1 MASGGQY
8 YNFYYGSNKNACS
21 SSTGS
26 RSSTYSGDG
35 SGSVKGDG
43 GRYNSRIPVAGLSS
57 PRSRLTGGGAGHYR
71 LSAGTGTTS
80 WSSSGSNYSDYRNTA
95 AGSRVSTAVEAAD
108 AYCSSP
114 AKVTSPEL
122 GTKPGSAN
130 SSLFLTRSD
139 SVSSS
144 GSARSTG
151 TVCDETAVSSC
162 PRERQLRSTEPP
174 SRAVTPPDPVA
185 AAASPP
191 PSHWLDGR
199 GAAITSPPNRGEVV
213 ASPRSWIHQTETT
226 AVHQDNNS
234 AAASPP
240 SQRKNSEKYDVTDES
255 HEPSRPGAGGVML
268 RRGPTSPL
276 RRGRP
281 ASGTPAAAAGGVAE
295 AEEDTQSVSTVSG
308 SGIDFFRK
316 FVQRKGGGSG
326 GGGCKE
332 CEDQFRREVLIDRLV
347 ADSKAVLAAVGSS
360 SSVRSSCAAPSSSG
374 L

>member
-21 SSTGS
+21 SGTGS
-26 RSSTYSGDG
+26 SSSNYSGDG
-35 SGSVKGDG
+35 SGTVKGDG

-57 PRSRLTGGGAGHYR
+57 PRSRLTGGGAGNYR
-71 LSAGTGTTS
+71 LSAGGTGTT
-80 WSSSGSNYSDYRNTA
+80 WSGSGSNYSDYRNTTT
-95 AGSRVSTAVEAAD
+95 AGSRVETAD

-114 AKVTSPEL
+114 ASVTSPEL

-144 GSARSTG
+144 GSVRSTG
-151 TVCDETAVSSC
+151 TVCDETAAS

-174 SRAVTPPDPVA
+174 SRAVTPPDPA
-185 AAASPP
+185 TAASPPP

-199 GAAITSPPNRGEVV
+199 GAATTSPPNRGEVV
-213 ASPRSWIHQTETT
+213 ASSRSWIHPTETTT
-226 AVHQDNNS
+226 AVHQDNNN
-234 AAASPP
+234 AAVSPPP

-255 HEPSRPGAGGVML
+255 HEPPRPGA

-281 ASGTPAAAAGGVAE
+281 SSGTPAAGGGAE

-360 SSVRSSCAAPSSSG
+360 SARSSCAAPSSSG

>member
-26 RSSTYSGDG
+26 SSRSYSGDG
-35 SGSVKGDG
+35 TGSVKGEA

-71 LSAGTGTTS
+71 LSQAGTGTS
-80 WSSSGSNYSDYRNTA
+80 WSGSGSTYSDYRNTTT
-95 AGSRVSTAVEAAD
+95 AGSRMTTAVDTAD

-114 AKVTSPEL
+114 ASVSSPEL

-130 SSLFLTRSD
+130 SSVFLTRSD

-174 SRAVTPPDPVA
+174 SRAVTPPDPAAA

-191 PSHWLDGR
+191 PSHWLVDGR
-199 GAAITSPPNRGEVV
+199 GAATTSPPNRGEVV
-213 ASPRSWIHQTETT
+213 ASSRSWIHPTETAT
-226 AVHQDNNS
+226 VVHQDNNNP
-234 AAASPP
+234 ATSPP
-240 SQRKNSEKYDVTDES
+240 LQRKNSEKYDVTDES
-255 HEPSRPGAGGVML
+255 HEPSRPGA

-281 ASGTPAAAAGGVAE
+281 ASGTPAAAAAGGAE

-316 FVQRKGGGSG
+316 FVQRKGGGS
-326 GGGCKE
+326 GCKE

-360 SSVRSSCAAPSSSG
+360 SSARSSCAAPSSG

>member
-21 SSTGS
+21 STGS
-26 RSSTYSGDG
+26 SNSSYSGDG
-35 SGSVKGDG
+35 SGTVKGDG
-43 GRYNSRIPVAGLSS
+43 GRYSSRMPVAGLSS
-57 PRSRLTGGGAGHYR
+57 PRSRLTGGGYR
-71 LSAGTGTTS
+71 LSSGTGAS
-80 WSSSGSNYSDYRNTA
+80 WSGSGSNYSDYRNTTT
-95 AGSRVSTAVEAAD
+95 AGSRVETAD

-114 AKVTSPEL
+114 ASVTSPEL
-122 GTKPGSAN
+122 GSKPGSAN

-151 TVCDETAVSSC
+151 TVCDETAAS

-174 SRAVTPPDPVA
+174 SRAVTPPDPAA

-199 GAAITSPPNRGEVV
+199 GAATKSPPNRGEVV
-213 ASPRSWIHQTETT
+213 ASSRSWIHPTETT
-226 AVHQDNNS
+226 AVHQDNNN

-240 SQRKNSEKYDVTDES
+240 LQRKNLEKYDVTDES
-255 HEPSRPGAGGVML
+255 HEPPRPGA
-268 RRGPTSPL
+268 RRGPTSP

-281 ASGTPAAAAGGVAE
+281 ASGTPAAGGGAE
-295 AEEDTQSVSTVSG
+295 ADEDTQSVSTVSG

-316 FVQRKGGGSG
+316 FVQRKGVGSG

-360 SSVRSSCAAPSSSG
+360 SSARSSCAAPSTSG

>member
-1 MASGGQY
+1 MASSRPGGQY

-21 SSTGS
+21 GTGS
-26 RSSTYSGDG
+26 SSSNYSGDG
-35 SGSVKGDG
+35 SGSVKGDD
-43 GRYNSRIPVAGLSS
+43 GRYNRIPVAGLSS
-57 PRSRLTGGGAGHYR
+57 PRARLTGGGAGNYR
-71 LSAGTGTTS
+71 LSAGTRTTS
-80 WSSSGSNYSDYRNTA
+80 WSSSANYSDYRNTTT
-95 AGSRVSTAVEAAD
+95 AGSRVATADVAAT

-114 AKVTSPEL
+114 ASVTSPEL
-122 GTKPGSAN
+122 GSKPGSTN
-130 SSLFLTRSD
+130 SSVFLTRSD

-151 TVCDETAVSSC
+151 TVCDETAAS

-174 SRAVTPPDPVA
+174 YRAVTPPDPAA

-191 PSHWLDGR
+191 PSDWLDGR
-199 GAAITSPPNRGEVV
+199 GAAATTSPPNRGEVV
-213 ASPRSWIHQTETT
+213 AASRSWIHPTETII
-226 AVHQDNNS
+226 AQQDNSNP
-234 AAASPP
+234 ATSPP
-240 SQRKNSEKYDVTDES
+240 LQRKNSEKYDVTDEP
-255 HEPSRPGAGGVML
+255 HEPPRPGA

-281 ASGTPAAAAGGVAE
+281 ASGTPASAAGGGAE

-316 FVQRKGGGSG
+316 FVQRKGG

-360 SSVRSSCAAPSSSG
+360 SSSARSSCAAPSSG

>member
-26 RSSTYSGDG
+26 SSSNYSGDG

-43 GRYNSRIPVAGLSS
+43 GRYNSRIPVTGLSS
-57 PRSRLTGGGAGHYR
+57 PRSRLTGGGARNYR

-80 WSSSGSNYSDYRNTA
+80 WSGSGSNYSDYRNTTT
-95 AGSRVSTAVEAAD
+95 AGSRMVNAVETAD

-114 AKVTSPEL
+114 ARVTSPEL
-122 GTKPGSAN
+122 GSKPGSAN

-151 TVCDETAVSSC
+151 TVCDETAAS

-174 SRAVTPPDPVA
+174 SRAVTPPDPAAA

-191 PSHWLDGR
+191 PSSHWLVDGR
-199 GAAITSPPNRGEVV
+199 GAATTSPPNRGEVV
-213 ASPRSWIHQTETT
+213 ASSRSWIHPTETTT
-226 AVHQDNNS
+226 AVHQDNNN
-234 AAASPP
+234 AAASPS

-255 HEPSRPGAGGVML
+255 REPPRPGAGGVML

-281 ASGTPAAAAGGVAE
+281 ASGTPAAGGGTE
-295 AEEDTQSVSTVSG
+295 TEEDTQSVSTVSG

-316 FVQRKGGGSG
+316 FVQRKGG

-360 SSVRSSCAAPSSSG
+360 SSARSSCAAPSSSG

>member
-21 SSTGS
+21 SGTGS
-26 RSSTYSGDG
+26 SSSYSGDG
-35 SGSVKGDG
+35 SGTIKGEA
-43 GRYNSRIPVAGLSS
+43 GRYNNRLPVAGLSS
-57 PRSRLTGGGAGHYR
+57 PRSRLTGGGTGHYR

-80 WSSSGSNYSDYRNTA
+80 WSGSGSNYSDYRNTTT
-95 AGSRVSTAVEAAD
+95 AGSRVETAD

-114 AKVTSPEL
+114 ASVTSPEL
-122 GTKPGSAN
+122 GSKPGSAN

-151 TVCDETAVSSC
+151 TVCDEKAASSS

-174 SRAVTPPDPVA
+174 SRAVTPPDPA

-191 PSHWLDGR
+191 PSHWLVDGR
-199 GAAITSPPNRGEVV
+199 GAATTSPPNRGEVA
-213 ASPRSWIHQTETT
+213 ASSRSWIRQTETV
-226 AVHQDNNS
+226 VHQDYSN

-240 SQRKNSEKYDVTDES
+240 SQRKNSEKYDVTDEP
-255 HEPSRPGAGGVML
+255 HEPQRPGVML

-281 ASGTPAAAAGGVAE
+281 ASGTPAAGGAE

-316 FVQRKGGGSG
+316 FVQRKGGS
-326 GGGCKE
+326 GGCKE

-360 SSVRSSCAAPSSSG
+360 SSSARSSCAAPSSSG

>member
-8 YNFYYGSNKNACS
+8 YNFYYGGSNKNACS
-21 SSTGS
+21 GTGS
-26 RSSTYSGDG
+26 SSSYSGDG
-35 SGSVKGDG
+35 NGTVKGEA
-43 GRYNSRIPVAGLSS
+43 GRYNSRIPVTGLSS

-71 LSAGTGTTS
+71 LSAGTCTGTS
-80 WSSSGSNYSDYRNTA
+80 WSGSGRNYSDYRNTTTG
-95 AGSRVSTAVEAAD
+95 GSRVETAD

-114 AKVTSPEL
+114 ASVTSPEL
-122 GTKPGSAN
+122 GSKPGSAN

-151 TVCDETAVSSC
+151 TVCDETAAS

-174 SRAVTPPDPVA
+174 SRAVTPPDPAA

-191 PSHWLDGR
+191 PPSHWRDGR
-199 GAAITSPPNRGEVV
+199 GAAATTSPPNRGEVV
-213 ASPRSWIHQTETT
+213 ASSSRSWIHQTETT
-226 AVHQDNNS
+226 VHQDNNN

-240 SQRKNSEKYDVTDES
+240 PLQRKNSEKYDVTDET
-255 HEPSRPGAGGVML
+255 HEPSRPGA

-281 ASGTPAAAAGGVAE
+281 ASGTPAAAGAE

-316 FVQRKGGGSG
+316 FVQRKGGGGSG

-360 SSVRSSCAAPSSSG
+360 SSARSSCAAPSSSG

>member
-26 RSSTYSGDG
+26 SSSTYSGDG
-35 SGSVKGDG
+35 NGTVKGET
-43 GRYNSRIPVAGLSS
+43 GRYNSRVPVTGLSS
-57 PRSRLTGGGAGHYR
+57 PRARLTGGGAGHYR
-71 LSAGTGTTS
+71 LSAGSAGTTS
-80 WSSSGSNYSDYRNTA
+80 WSGSGSNYSGYRNTTT
-95 AGSRVSTAVEAAD
+95 AGSRVETAD

-114 AKVTSPEL
+114 ASVTSPEL
-122 GTKPGSAN
+122 GSKPGSAN

-151 TVCDETAVSSC
+151 TVCDETAASSS

-174 SRAVTPPDPVA
+174 SRAVTPPDQAAA

-199 GAAITSPPNRGEVV
+199 GAAATTSPPNRGEVV
-213 ASPRSWIHQTETT
+213 VSSRSWIHRTETT
-226 AVHQDNNS
+226 VVVHQDNNN
-234 AAASPP
+234 AEASPP
-240 SQRKNSEKYDVTDES
+240 LQRKNSEKYDVTDES
-255 HEPSRPGAGGVML
+255 HEPSRGVML
-268 RRGPTSPL
+268 RRGPTSP

-281 ASGTPAAAAGGVAE
+281 ASGTPAAGGAE

-360 SSVRSSCAAPSSSG
+360 SSSTRSSCAAPSSG